1 MNEQLIP
8 VCERPAHHTG
18 RREILET
25 FHRLQQHFG
34 EEIGLTQRL

>member
-8 VCERPAHHTG
+8 VCEGPAHHAG
-18 RREILET
+18 RREILEA

-34 EEIGLTQRL
+34 EEIGLTRRL